1 MRFSVSIH
9 YDQSEGVD
17 PLSRKQEGIECSA
30 PEEKSKAQ
38 LETLPVARLSSD
50 DTQQKIRPIVWFFK
64 KRKTCCWNT
73 LCWNFSSPL
82 FRDGKSAQITGR
94 SAQAAGG
101 RGCRSAQKCKWG
113 SAYSER
119 LLCAQLSGFFKIF
132 YDVIGFGEKFRG
144 KMAAILEGRLVTVPH
159 ARLTANR
166 R

>member
-64 KRKTCCWNT
+64 KKEKTCCWNT

-101 RGCRSAQKCKWG
+101 RGGGADPHKNANGGPHTRNVC
-113 SAYSER
+113 
-119 LLCAQLSGFFKIF
+119 CALS
-132 YDVIGFGEKFRG
+132 
-144 KMAAILEGRLVTVPH
+144 
-159 ARLTANR
+159 
-166 R
+166 

>member
-64 KRKTCCWNT
+64 KRKTCCWTT

-101 RGCRSAQKCKWG
+101 GGVQIRTKMQMGVRIHGTSAVRSA
-113 SAYSER
+113 ER
-119 LLCAQLSGFFKIF
+119 VF
-132 YDVIGFGEKFRG
+132 
-144 KMAAILEGRLVTVPH
+144 
-159 ARLTANR
+159 
-166 R
+166 